1 MVSGAEEPQNASPG
15 AQPWP
20 ADCGS
25 LLEGCLESFPTW
37 QRGVWFPRA
46 LRVLLLRGAHKA
58 LATPTSL
65 SDRGTESRECPARRQ
80 IALPRPEL
88 SSTQPR
94 RHRPPRAPALRPQLK
109 AAPSGR
115 GGRGGNH
122 AAGGQGAGP
131 GEDALA
137 ASSPDSSGSRCPRT
151 ALSGRAPP
159 KLGARRGLGPAA
171 VRRGGG
177 RRAEPAADDD
187 PAACGRCPRVRAA
200 RALSQSGPCGLRPAG
215 AYLGRSWTRRG

>member
-1 MVSGAEEPQNASPG
+1 MGLEAEEPQNPSPG

-37 QRGVWFPRA
+37 QRGVCSPRA

-58 LATPTSL
+58 PATPASL
-65 SDRGTESRECPARRQ
+65 SDRRTENRVPARRQ
-80 IALPRPEL
+80 IALPRQEL
-88 SSTQPR
+88 SNTQPR
-94 RHRPPRAPALRPQLK
+94 RHRPPRAPGLRPQLK

-115 GGRGGNH
+115 GGRGGSH

-131 GEDALA
+131 GADALA
-137 ASSPDSSGSRCPRT
+137 APSPDSSENRGPSA
-151 ALSGRAPP
+151 ALSGRAPR

-171 VRRGGG
+171 VRRSGG
-177 RRAEPAADDD
+177 RRAEPAGTDD
-187 PAACGRCPRVRAA
+187 PAACGRCSRVRAA
-200 RALSQSGPCGLRPAG
+200 RTLSPPGPCGLRPAG